1 MGTTYLSDSFARD
14 SKSKPSI
21 DESFPTIGAYFFSLV
36 QESAALS
43 GSVYSFCSA
52 KISGMEEAKN
62 VMSEHT
68 QVICR
73 N

>member
-1 MGTTYLSDSFARD
+1 MYLSDSFARD

-21 DESFPTIGAYFFSLV
+21 DEYFPTIGAYFFSLVV